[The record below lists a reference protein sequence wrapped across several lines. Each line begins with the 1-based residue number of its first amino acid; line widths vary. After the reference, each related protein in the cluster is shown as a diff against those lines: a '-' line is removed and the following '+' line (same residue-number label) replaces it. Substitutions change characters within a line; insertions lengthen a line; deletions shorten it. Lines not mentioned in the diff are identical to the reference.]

1 MKAKDFQLLHQD
13 EQLEIIVDLSW
24 RQMTHSTDS
33 TLFTLLH
40 IGILEHGEAQKLRV
54 ELAKASRYTPIIKVK
69 DISLREAWTVTR
81 QMLLDTYMPRVERI
95 IKKEHVCALIRT
107 LLQEQVDSSDAYN
120 RKWNRFEIYLRD
132 AKVQRTRQFITVV
145 MITLAG
151 TIALWDGLVNPPFSS
166 MMWIAVLFLW
176 IYFIL
181 EIRFRRPW
189 INK

>member
-1 MKAKDFQLLHQD
+1 
-13 EQLEIIVDLSW
+13 
-24 RQMTHSTDS
+24 
-33 TLFTLLH
+33 
-40 IGILEHGEAQKLRV
+40 
-54 ELAKASRYTPIIKVK
+54 VK